1 MYYGY
6 NPPPYSTG
14 PYYNNP
20 PPYSAPHPPYN
31 TIYNPGPRHYGGAPV
46 PNPIPNPN
54 QKNTANNNN
63 YRNLTPLKLDN
74 AIIQSSYPVYKREDI
89 INCIINNFDNNKNAK
104 VYFTS
109 KEKEKIFIVEY
120 ILNVS
125 FSNKSYKITLL
136 IHIPLLYPDYPPEIY
151 IEKKKNNG
159 LSNEYKNGK
168 IDAETFKVNIN
179 SFVKFDPQRDN
190 IMEIIDGIKMNFD
203 QNFPLYHDKNNT
215 ANNRI
220 IFGKNSIDK
229 SQVIEVNTQTDRI
242 RNDAQFLTIMRRQVK
257 DIIREKYYKFKEKYN
272 LPKDLEDVKII
283 DQNTKMKT
291 GNNNS
296 NDNPM
301 FQNLDELTKIRD
313 NFLKCENDIS
323 DEIKNMGSVQKDI
336 FARSDDIVEIKNKKY
351 MEYIIKKKVM
361 EDYLVYLRKGYEKKV
376 VDLNYMIDL
385 TRSFTREIF
394 TLDYLMKKIEKGIE

>member
-1 MYYGY
+1 
-6 NPPPYSTG
+6 
-14 PYYNNP
+14 
-20 PPYSAPHPPYN
+20 
-31 TIYNPGPRHYGGAPV
+31 
-46 PNPIPNPN
+46 
-54 QKNTANNNN
+54 
-63 YRNLTPLKLDN
+63 
-74 AIIQSSYPVYKREDI
+74 
-89 INCIINNFDNNKNAK
+89 
-104 VYFTS
+104 
-109 KEKEKIFIVEY
+109 
-120 ILNVS
+120 
-125 FSNKSYKITLL
+125 
-136 IHIPLLYPDYPPEIY
+136 
-151 IEKKKNNG
+151 
-159 LSNEYKNGK
+159 
-168 IDAETFKVNIN
+168 
-179 SFVKFDPQRDN
+179 
-190 IMEIIDGIKMNFD
+190 MEIIDGIKMNFD

-313 NFLKCENDIS
+313 NFLKCENVIS

-361 EDYLVYLRKGYEKKV
+361 EDYLMYLRKGYEKKV
-376 VDLNYMIDL
+376 VSFNDMVNQ
-385 TRSFTREIF
+385 TRELSREIF
-394 TLDYLMKKIEKGIE
+394 SIDYLRTQRKKETYF